1 MPLLQFEAE
10 RAMEGQRDDAGQ
22 IVHAEWGR
30 RWSGGTNQ
38 VLLLMQ
44 ALKERGVQ
52 SVLVCPVGSAIEQ
65 RAREQSMP
73 MVSFPLQG
81 EGDLK
86 AWWQFARWLKG
97 LVSPGTT
104 LVHAHSRRGA
114 LPTLLIARWL
124 RLPTVLHWRVAAPMP
139 RWLAHF
145 ACFAIANSQA
155 AAEKA
160 RRAGIPQE
168 RIAVIR
174 SVVESEG
181 FVPPPN
187 ARRWARERVE
197 LPADAFIVAGVG
209 RMVAGKGF
217 EGLLEAMALM
227 PSDERPFLL
236 LAGEGPLRA
245 SLEQEAAR
253 RRISNWVRFLG
264 FQGDVRTVLWAADV
278 LAHVPTHFPEGTPNT
293 ILEGMAAGLPVIA
306 SPVGGIGEIVRHGET
321 GWLVP
326 PNDASAL
333 AEALRHLR
341 ADSSLRRRLG
351 ETAQAFVR
359 EHHSVGVLAERILQV
374 YATLLGKQLWTTL
387 R

>member
-1 MPLLQFEAE
+1 
-10 RAMEGQRDDAGQ
+10 MEGQWDDAGQ

-38 VLLLMQ
+38 ALLLVRT
-44 ALKERGVQ
+44 LKARGVQ
-52 SVLVCPVGSAIEQ
+52 GVLVCPVGSAIEQ
-65 RAREQSMP
+65 RAREQGMP
-73 MVSFPLQG
+73 MVSFPLRG

-97 LVSPGTT
+97 LVSSGTT

-139 RWLAHF
+139 RWLARLTSF
-145 ACFAIANSQA
+145 VIANSEA

-160 RRAGIPQE
+160 RQAGIPKE

-181 FVPPPN
+181 FAPPSD
-187 ARRWARERVE
+187 ARQWARERLE
-197 LPADAFIVAGVG
+197 LPTDAFVVAGVG
-209 RMVAGKGF
+209 RMVAGKGY
-217 EGLLEAMALM
+217 EQLVEAVALM
-227 PSDERPFLL
+227 PSDERPCLL
-236 LAGEGPLRA
+236 LAGDGLLRA
-245 SLEQEAAR
+245 SLEQMAAEW
-253 RRISNWVRFLG
+253 RISEQVRFLG
-264 FQGDVRTVLWAADV
+264 FQTDVRPVLWAADI
-278 LAHVPTHFPEGTPNT
+278 LAHVPTHFPEGTPNA

-306 SPVGGIGEIVRHGET
+306 TPVGGIGEIVRHGET

-341 ADSSLRRRLG
+341 ADPSLRRRLG
-351 ETAQAFVR
+351 ETAQTFVR

-374 YATLLGKQLWTTL
+374 YTVVLSE
-387 R
+387 

>member
-1 MPLLQFEAE
+1 
-10 RAMEGQRDDAGQ
+10 MEGQWDDAGQ

-38 VLLLMQ
+38 ALLLVRT
-44 ALKERGVQ
+44 LKARGVQ
-52 SVLVCPVGSAIEQ
+52 GVLVCPVGSAVEE
-65 RAREQSMP
+65 RAQGHGVP
-73 MVSFPLQG
+73 TVSFPLRG

-97 LVSPGTT
+97 MASLGTT
-104 LVHAHSRRGA
+104 LLHAHSRRGA

-139 RWLAHF
+139 RLLARLASF
-145 ACFAIANSQA
+145 VVAVSEV

-160 RRAGIPQE
+160 RQAGVPKE
-168 RIAVIR
+168 RVAVIR

-187 ARRWARERVE
+187 ARRWARERLE
-197 LPADAFIVAGVG
+197 LPADAFVVAGVG
-209 RMVAGKGF
+209 RMVAGKGY
-217 EGLLEAMALM
+217 EQLVEAVALM
-227 PSDERPFLL
+227 VPTERPHLL
-236 LAGEGPLRA
+236 LTGDGPMRA
-245 SLEQEAAR
+245 ELERAAAKR
-253 RRISNWVRFLG
+253 RVGDWVRFLG
-264 FQGDVRTVLWAADV
+264 FQADVRPVLWAADV

-306 SPVGGIGEIVRHGET
+306 TPVGGIGEIVRHGET

-341 ADSSLRRRLG
+341 ADPSLRRQLG
-351 ETAQAFVR
+351 EAAQTFVR
-359 EHHSVGVLAERILQV
+359 EHHSVSALIERILQV
-374 YATLLGKQLWTTL
+374 YAVVLSERLSATL

>member
-1 MPLLQFEAE
+1 
-10 RAMEGQRDDAGQ
+10 MEGQWDDAGQ

-38 VLLLMQ
+38 ALLLVRT
-44 ALKERGVQ
+44 LKARGVQ
-52 SVLVCPVGSAIEQ
+52 GVLVCPVGSAMEE
-65 RAREQSMP
+65 RAQGQGVP

-97 LVSPGTT
+97 LVSSGTT

-139 RWLAHF
+139 RLLARLASF
-145 ACFAIANSQA
+145 VVAVSEV

-160 RRAGIPQE
+160 RQAGVPKE

-187 ARRWARERVE
+187 ARRWARERLE
-197 LPADAFIVAGVG
+197 LPADAFVVAGVG
-209 RMVAGKGF
+209 RMVAGKGY
-217 EGLLEAMALM
+217 EQLVEAVALM
-227 PSDERPFLL
+227 MPTERPHLL
-236 LAGEGPLRA
+236 LTGDGPMRA
-245 SLEQEAAR
+245 ELERAAAKR
-253 RRISNWVRFLG
+253 RVGDWVRFLG
-264 FQGDVRTVLWAADV
+264 FQADVRTVLWAADV

-306 SPVGGIGEIVRHGET
+306 TPVGGIAEIVRHGET

-341 ADSSLRRRLG
+341 ANPSLRRQLG
-351 ETAQAFVR
+351 EAAQTFVR
-359 EHHSVGVLAERILQV
+359 EHHSVSALIERILRV
-374 YATLLGKQLWTTL
+374 YAVVLSERLSATL

>member
-1 MPLLQFEAE
+1 
-10 RAMEGQRDDAGQ
+10 MEGQWDDAGQ

-38 VLLLMQ
+38 ALLLVRT
-44 ALKERGVQ
+44 LKARGVQ
-52 SVLVCPVGSAIEQ
+52 GVLVCPVGSAMEE
-65 RAREQSMP
+65 RAQGHSVP
-73 MVSFPLQG
+73 TVSFPLQG

-86 AWWQFARWLKG
+86 AWWQFARWLRG
-97 LVSPGTT
+97 TASSGTT
-104 LVHAHSRRGA
+104 LLHAHSRRGA

-139 RWLAHF
+139 RLLARLASF
-145 ACFAIANSQA
+145 VVAVSEV

-160 RRAGIPQE
+160 RQAGVPKE
-168 RIAVIR
+168 RVAVIR

-187 ARRWARERVE
+187 ARRWARERLE
-197 LPADAFIVAGVG
+197 LPADAFVVAGVG
-209 RMVAGKGF
+209 RMVAGKGY
-217 EGLLEAMALM
+217 EQLVEAVALM
-227 PSDERPFLL
+227 MPTERPHLL
-236 LAGEGPLRA
+236 LTGDGPMRA
-245 SLEQEAAR
+245 ELERAAAKR
-253 RRISNWVRFLG
+253 RVGDWVRFLG
-264 FQGDVRTVLWAADV
+264 FQADVRTVLWAADV
-278 LAHVPTHFPEGTPNT
+278 LAHVPTHFPEGTPNA

-306 SPVGGIGEIVRHGET
+306 TPVGGIGEIVRHGET

-341 ADSSLRRRLG
+341 ADPSLRRQLG
-351 ETAQAFVR
+351 EAAQTFVR
-359 EHHSVGVLAERILQV
+359 EHHSVSALIERILQV
-374 YATLLGKQLWTTL
+374 YAVVMSERLSATL

>member
-1 MPLLQFEAE
+1 
-10 RAMEGQRDDAGQ
+10 MEGQWGDAGQ

-44 ALKERGVQ
+44 ALKERGIQ

-97 LVSPGTT
+97 LVSSGTT

-139 RWLAHF
+139 RLSARLASF
-145 ACFAIANSQA
+145 AVADSEV

-160 RRAGIPQE
+160 RQAGVPKE
-168 RIAVIR
+168 RVAVIR

-187 ARRWARERVE
+187 ARRWARERLE
-197 LPADAFIVAGVG
+197 LPADAFVVAGVG
-209 RMVAGKGF
+209 RMVVGKG
-217 EGLLEAMALM
+217 
-227 PSDERPFLL
+227 
-236 LAGEGPLRA
+236 
-245 SLEQEAAR
+245 
-253 RRISNWVRFLG
+253 
-264 FQGDVRTVLWAADV
+264 
-278 LAHVPTHFPEGTPNT
+278 
-293 ILEGMAAGLPVIA
+293 
-306 SPVGGIGEIVRHGET
+306 
-321 GWLVP
+321 
-326 PNDASAL
+326 
-333 AEALRHLR
+333 
-341 ADSSLRRRLG
+341 
-351 ETAQAFVR
+351 
-359 EHHSVGVLAERILQV
+359 
-374 YATLLGKQLWTTL
+374 
-387 R
+387 

>member
-1 MPLLQFEAE
+1 
-10 RAMEGQRDDAGQ
+10 MEGQWEDAGQ

-38 VLLLMQ
+38 ALLLVRT
-44 ALKERGVQ
+44 LKARGVQ
-52 SVLVCPVGSAIEQ
+52 GVLVCPVGSAIEQ

-73 MVSFPLQG
+73 MVSFPLRG

-97 LVSPGTT
+97 TTSSGTT
-104 LVHAHSRRGA
+104 LLHAHSRRGA

-160 RRAGIPQE
+160 RRAGIPKE

-187 ARRWARERVE
+187 ARRWARERLE
-197 LPADAFIVAGVG
+197 LPADAFVVAGVG
-209 RMVAGKGF
+209 RMVVGQGY
-217 EGLLEAMALM
+217 EQLVEAVALM
-227 PSDERPFLL
+227 VLTERPHLL
-236 LAGEGPLRA
+236 LAGDGPMRA
-245 SLEQEAAR
+245 ELERTAAKR
-253 RRISNWVRFLG
+253 RVGDWVRFLG
-264 FQGDVRTVLWAADV
+264 FQADVRTVLWAADV

-306 SPVGGIGEIVRHGET
+306 TPVGGIGEIVRHGET

-326 PNDASAL
+326 PNDASVLQKRCATC
-333 AEALRHLR
+333 APTHLCG
-341 ADSSLRRRLG
+341 DG
-351 ETAQAFVR
+351 
-359 EHHSVGVLAERILQV
+359 
-374 YATLLGKQLWTTL
+374 
-387 R
+387 